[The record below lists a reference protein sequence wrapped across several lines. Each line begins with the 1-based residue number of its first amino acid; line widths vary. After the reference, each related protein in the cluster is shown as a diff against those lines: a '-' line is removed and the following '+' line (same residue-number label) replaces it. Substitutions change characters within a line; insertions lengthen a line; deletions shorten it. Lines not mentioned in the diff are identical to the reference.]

1 MHAALIKLVEESAE
15 GVLVLVEDLGEAE
28 FLRSR
33 LTRQEV
39 RKLLASVAAT
49 MQAMPPELRRAMP
62 ELAWDGWERLG
73 HDLKA
78 APPAGDASA
87 WFAVQSLVPATL
99 SWLRVYRQEQPAL
112 FDLTAAPPSTA
123 R

>member
-49 MQAMPPELRRAMP
+49 MQAMPPELRQAMP
-62 ELAWDGWERLG
+62 ELAWDGWERVG

-78 APPAGDASA
+78 ASPAADASA
-87 WFAVQSLVPATL
+87 WFAVQSLVPATV

-112 FDLTAAPPSTA
+112 FDLTAAPPSAA